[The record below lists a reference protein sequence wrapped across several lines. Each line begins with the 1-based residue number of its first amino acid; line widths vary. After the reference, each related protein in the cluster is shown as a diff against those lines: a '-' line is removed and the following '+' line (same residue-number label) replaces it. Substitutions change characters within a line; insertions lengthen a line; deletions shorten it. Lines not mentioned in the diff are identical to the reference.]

1 MKDKEELNFLHLAS
15 TVKAL
20 SVSYFWSLE
29 NYPSSCESCVLQF
42 SLLGLHYF
50 SETQKTGR
58 PSPYPISMVLEWS
71 KPSLLKGVIMLR

>member
-20 SVSYFWSLE
+20 GMSYFRSLE
-29 NYPSSCESCVLQF
+29 NHPSSCESCVLKF

-50 SETQKTGR
+50 SETQKTG
-58 PSPYPISMVLEWS
+58 
-71 KPSLLKGVIMLR
+71 